1 MSFSFTGAAA
11 IYKREMM
18 RAFRTVYQSILAPVL
33 TTSLYFIV
41 FGGAIGSRM
50 PDIGGVDYAAFIIP
64 GLLMLTLL
72 GETTSNS
79 SFGIYMPRFT
89 GTIYEL
95 LSAPIGVAETLIGF
109 VGAAATKSLILA
121 AIILTTASFFVEFEI
136 KYPLFALGYI
146 VLVAASFSLFGFIL
160 GIWADSFE
168 KLGIIP
174 VLILTP
180 LTFLG
185 GTFYSLDM
193 LPAPWNTI
201 ALLNP
206 IAFLV
211 SGLRWTFYGT
221 SDVSIAV
228 SLALTLGF
236 LALCTGVI
244 AFIFKTGWR
253 LREYGLRPNGPS
265 QKPCDRW
272 HLSSAMAAL
281 SDRSLAR
288 NPAILTRP
296 SPSQPPVMEQKRTEK
311 IHDEIHNPHAAC
323 GRRFGAPR
331 SGSGA
336 VRNQHRRGTVRWR
349 FRRLSRPWNRRRG
362 R

>member
-1 MSFSFTGAAA
+1 MSFSLIGAWS
-11 IYKREMM
+11 IYKRELM
-18 RAFRTVYQSILAPVL
+18 RAFRTAMQSILAPVL

-41 FGGAIGSRM
+41 FGSAIGSRM
-50 PDIGGVDYAAFIIP
+50 EPIGGVEYAAFIIP

-121 AIILTTASFFVEFEI
+121 AIILTTASFFVEYEI
-136 KYPLFALGYI
+136 KYPLLALGYI

-193 LPAPWNTI
+193 LPKPWDTI
-201 ALLNP
+201 ALANP

-228 SLALTLGF
+228 SLGLTLGF
-236 LALCTGVI
+236 LAVCVATI

-253 LREYGLRPNGPS
+253 LRE
-265 QKPCDRW
+265 
-272 HLSSAMAAL
+272 
-281 SDRSLAR
+281 
-288 NPAILTRP
+288 
-296 SPSQPPVMEQKRTEK
+296 
-311 IHDEIHNPHAAC
+311 
-323 GRRFGAPR
+323 
-331 SGSGA
+331 
-336 VRNQHRRGTVRWR
+336 
-349 FRRLSRPWNRRRG
+349 
-362 R
+362 

>member
-1 MSFSFTGAAA
+1 MNFNFRGAWS
-11 IYKREMM
+11 IYKRELM
-18 RAFRTVYQSILAPVL
+18 RALRTAFQSILAPVL

-41 FGGAIGSRM
+41 FGSAIGSRM
-50 PDIGGVDYAAFIIP
+50 VPIDGIEYAAFIIP

-95 LSAPIGVAETLIGF
+95 LSAPVGVAETLIGF

-121 AIILTTASFFVEFEI
+121 GIILGTATFFVDYRIE
-136 KYPLFALGYI
+136 YPLFAFGYI
-146 VLVAASFSLFGFIL
+146 MLVAASFSLFGFIL

-193 LPAPWNTI
+193 LPAPWNTV
-201 ALLNP
+201 ALANP

-221 SDVSIAV
+221 SDVSIGV
-228 SLALTLGF
+228 SLGLTLGF
-236 LALCTGVI
+236 LALCI
-244 AFIFKTGWR
+244 AIIAYIFRTGWR
-253 LREYGLRPNGPS
+253 LRE
-265 QKPCDRW
+265 
-272 HLSSAMAAL
+272 
-281 SDRSLAR
+281 
-288 NPAILTRP
+288 
-296 SPSQPPVMEQKRTEK
+296 
-311 IHDEIHNPHAAC
+311 
-323 GRRFGAPR
+323 
-331 SGSGA
+331 
-336 VRNQHRRGTVRWR
+336 
-349 FRRLSRPWNRRRG
+349 
-362 R
+362 